1 MSLYNR
7 LKATL
12 NGGGLQEDE
21 NKRLLDEIEKLKD
34 IIKQKD
40 DVILEQT
47 QIIDNKRNKNIV
59 DVDVQAIKN
68 IENYFKTQEYQDF
81 LKNPEIFEYDE
92 SQTAFQKNNKK
103 FYDYQK
109 NFIESWSLSQQEL
122 VILYYGVGTGKTMI
136 AINCAEQFVNINDN
150 SFVYFLCPASIVF
163 VFIKS
168 MFINGIDPRRK
179 NNNGDYIY
187 NFVSYQQLLNSK
199 FNFKDN
205 SLLIVDEVH
214 NLRNFRSKMISEK
227 VSARKWKATDNYSL
241 VGTKL
246 GIALLEAKN
255 KFVRSIF
262 MSGTL
267 FVNSEYDI
275 EPIIS
280 LGYKKSPMTDFEISK
295 LKIINNDIESM
306 KIYYGALISFYQR
319 PNQAQNFPKVK
330 YEFIPLYEADPDL
343 FDKDFYFLNSR
354 TSTNPIKIKWI
365 VNFLKKRP
373 NEKTLVYFQFLDKG
387 VNKLISMLDKIK
399 ELKNKYMVISG
410 ELPKFQK
417 QLIQNAYNNNEINIL
432 IFTLAIKE
440 GISFKETNNFIYA
453 QPYWNYAITE
463 QIIARGIRSD
473 SHAKGNKSTVNVY
486 MLCGYTRD
494 ITKEDK
500 RVLSYATNI
509 MNNDIKTFNPKII
522 EIEKKNEKN
531 DKINLE
537 DEDDEDNN
545 DVKFKMNF
553 KDDYT
558 ELHQMFEKT
567 SGRDAN
573 MYFRMFNKQRIIN
586 KFELNLLNKVDRFEK
601 SNNVENNDFIKVFNA
616 SIIKIEGDNN
626 KLMTVK
632 EKLNLKKDLYKNF
645 YNKEIEKINKRVLR
659 IDNDE
664 RFKINRNPNLN
675 EQLERKEYKD
685 LIPKIKKLINEGK
698 SLKDIL
704 DLFNLSKQE
713 ITNFQANFTPE
724 SEVDILIEQSNIKD
738 DKRDKLFVLEPT
750 AGIGN
755 VINGLLKLPNKSS
768 FNIDAVEIHSLFYQ
782 IGFSQFDNIDTVKY
796 YNLDFLDYK
805 QKYNYDYIIGN
816 PPFNLRTQ
824 IKVYDDK
831 KNTIIKKDV
840 QLFDVNF
847 VALSYNLLNENGT
860 LSMIISN
867 RFQRDNNISSFKI
880 FNLYLNIIKKN
891 NNDNVKIIDIKNF
904 KQDKT
909 ITEKMTTNYG
919 MVCITLKKIPN
930 FYIDLSQVPN
940 LENKKEIKK
949 EIKKIQ
955 NKEKR
960 ELKKLQK

>member
-7 LKATL
+7 LKTTL
-12 NGGGLQEDE
+12 NGGGLQDDE
-21 NKRLLDEIEKLKD
+21 NKKLLDEIEKLKE

-47 QIIDNKRNKNIV
+47 QIIDKKRTRNIV

-68 IENYFKTQEYQDF
+68 IESYFKTQEYQDF

-136 AINCAEQFVNINDN
+136 AINCAEQYVNINDN

-163 VFIKS
+163 VFIKA

-179 NNNGDYIY
+179 NNKGEYIY

-214 NLRNFRSKMISEK
+214 NLRNFRSKIISEK
-227 VSARKWKATDNYSL
+227 VSARKWEATQNYSL

-280 LGYKKSPMTDFEISK
+280 IGYKKAPMTNFEIYS
-295 LKIINNDIESM
+295 LKRINRDIEAM
-306 KIYYGALISFYQR
+306 KLYYDSLISFYQR

-330 YEFIPLYEADPDL
+330 YEFIPLYEEYPEF

-354 TSTNPIKIKWI
+354 TSTNSIKINWI
-365 VNFLKKRP
+365 VKFLKKRP
-373 NEKTLVYFQFLDKG
+373 KEKTLVYFQFLDKG
-387 VNKLISMLDKIK
+387 VNKLISMLDTEK
-399 ELKNKYMVISG
+399 ELKYKYMVISG

-440 GISFKETNNFIYA
+440 GISFRETNNFIYA

-473 SHAKGNKSTVNVY
+473 SHAKGNNSTVNVY
-486 MLCGYTRD
+486 MLCGFTRD

-500 RVLSYATNI
+500 KVISYMQNI
-509 MNNDIKTFNPKII
+509 MNNDIKTFNPKVI
-522 EIEKKNEKN
+522 ERKTDKMDDKK
-531 DKINLE
+531 KIN
-537 DEDDEDNN
+537 DDED
-545 DVKFKMNF
+545 DVKFKMHDL
-553 KDDYT
+553 DDYT

-573 MYFRMFNKQRIIN
+573 MYFRMFNKQREIN

-601 SNNVENNDFIKVFNA
+601 ANNIENNDFIKVFNA
-616 SIIKIEGDNN
+616 SIIKIESDNN

-659 IDNDE
+659 IDNDD
-664 RFKINRNPNLN
+664 RFKINRNPNLE
-675 EQLERKEYKD
+675 EQLDKKEYKD

-704 DLFNLSKQE
+704 DIFNLSKQE

-724 SEVDILIEQSNIKD
+724 SEVDILIEQSNIKN
-738 DKRDKLFVLEPT
+738 DKRNKLFILEPT

-782 IGFSQFDNIDTVKY
+782 IGFSQFDNIDTIKY
-796 YNLDFLDYK
+796 YNLDFLNYK

-824 IKVYDDK
+824 IKEYDDK
-831 KNTIIKKDV
+831 KKEIIKKDV

-847 VALSYNLLNENGT
+847 VSLSYNMLNENGT

-867 RFQRDNNISSFKI
+867 RFQRDNNISTFKL
-880 FNLYLNIIKKN
+880 FNLYLNMIKKN

-930 FYIDLSQVPN
+930 FNIDLSKVPN

-949 EIKKIQ
+949 EITKIQ

-960 ELKKLQK
+960 EIKKLQNKEK